1 MEASEKIINF
11 PSLEDLKA
19 AISEDRSSKEL
30 LAQRYGVRFIML
42 NNFDDY
48 REIVKFLTKELDVKQ
63 LEIES
68 LLTGDD
74 KWITIDMLREAITN
88 CTQSVIITPFSELA
102 RFYDENDFR
111 GFFNDIILLEDLQNP
126 LKRLYI
132 PLIGLQNR
140 FTDFLKSFGRIGESA
155 PIWQCNTTPQKVL
168 VYLSKFADFEM
179 PNTLELVQLTTMKSW
194 LRFWKEKAPQSKIIC
209 SSKPIRVRYKH
220 SKPDAIFK
228 FNEIANAY
236 EFITD
241 FLALNVPIM
250 HNPDEDTYWDT
261 LMESIDKKRT
271 QSFIFDDYKT

>member
-11 PSLEDLKA
+11 PSLEDLKV

-74 KWITIDMLREAITN
+74 KWITIDMLRHAITN
-88 CTQSVIITPFSELA
+88 CSQSVIITPFSELA

-168 VYLSKFADFEM
+168 VYLYF
-179 PNTLELVQLTTMKSW
+179 V
-194 LRFWKEKAPQSKIIC
+194 C
-209 SSKPIRVRYKH
+209 SL
-220 SKPDAIFK
+220 
-228 FNEIANAY
+228 
-236 EFITD
+236 
-241 FLALNVPIM
+241 FL
-250 HNPDEDTYWDT
+250 
-261 LMESIDKKRT
+261 
-271 QSFIFDDYKT
+271 